1 MTGSTHP
8 RHPYDVQ
15 ITRLAVVTADLLAK
29 EMDDILLDLIH
40 HAGTDRH
47 PPHQAMAHA
56 ANRIVVRCRRLFED
70 IRLVRSPGEYAIPLF
85 QQSGDDLQGE
95 RRHQRSPV
103 TPRRHPPTGVA
114 GFNRNQ
120 WPRSVG
126 MVGVFARNRGAESLG
141 IVIQPP
147 GAKAAG

>member
-1 MTGSTHP
+1 MTGFHP

-56 ANRIVVRCRRLFED
+56 ANRIVVRCRRLVED
-70 IRLVRSPGEYAIPLF
+70 IRRYERYNTVRRQQEEELRRKQQEHDEELDIPF
-85 QQSGDDLQGE
+85 
-95 RRHQRSPV
+95 
-103 TPRRHPPTGVA
+103 
-114 GFNRNQ
+114 
-120 WPRSVG
+120 
-126 MVGVFARNRGAESLG
+126 
-141 IVIQPP
+141 
-147 GAKAAG
+147 